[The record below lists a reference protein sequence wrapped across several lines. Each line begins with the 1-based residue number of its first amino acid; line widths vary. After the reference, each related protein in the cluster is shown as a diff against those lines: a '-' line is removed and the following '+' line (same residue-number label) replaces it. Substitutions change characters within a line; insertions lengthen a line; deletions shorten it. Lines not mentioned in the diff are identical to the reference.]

1 MPDWKNEIGSR
12 LADQQIEPTRE
23 AAIIEE
29 LSQHLEDRYEELLS
43 AGSSESDARQTV
55 LEELEGSE
63 LLAAALPSFDR
74 ALRTPTRS

>member
-1 MPDWKNEIGSR
+1 MPDWKQEIGRR
-12 LADQQIEPTRE
+12 LADLRIEPTRE

-55 LEELEGSE
+55 L
-63 LLAAALPSFDR
+63 
-74 ALRTPTRS
+74 